1 MLYVTNFIK
10 TMNKDFTNDYSRI
23 ILADIIGRTTV
34 IFPIDSVKSTAV
46 KERVSHNNGIV
57 YKD

>member
-1 MLYVTNFIK
+1 
-10 TMNKDFTNDYSRI
+10 MNKDFTNDYSRI